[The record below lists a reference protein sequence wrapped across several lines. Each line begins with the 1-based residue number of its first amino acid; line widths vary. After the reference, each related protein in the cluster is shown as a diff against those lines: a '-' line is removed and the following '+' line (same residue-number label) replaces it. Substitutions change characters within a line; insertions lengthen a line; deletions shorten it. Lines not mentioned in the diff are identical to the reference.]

1 MLQGVFASVIAMT
14 KSPGLGSGARAEF
27 RRCGG
32 YAIPAPYGQIPRAAL
47 HCRASMISTL
57 DTHELVKDLKASGFT
72 DDQAEAVTRA
82 VRLARDFDLS
92 SLATKIDIS
101 DLRRE
106 IAEVELR
113 LIKWVIG
120 VGIAAVLAVG
130 GMIWTATQILL
141 RAHL

>member
-1 MLQGVFASVIAMT
+1 
-14 KSPGLGSGARAEF
+14 
-27 RRCGG
+27 
-32 YAIPAPYGQIPRAAL
+32 
-47 HCRASMISTL
+47 MISTL

-72 DDQAEAVTRA
+72 DEQAEAVTRA
-82 VRLARDFDLS
+82 VRLAQDLDVS
-92 SLATKIDIS
+92 NLATKTDIA

-120 VGIAAVLAVG
+120 VGVSAVLAVG

>member
-1 MLQGVFASVIAMT
+1 M
-14 KSPGLGSGARAEF
+14 
-27 RRCGG
+27 
-32 YAIPAPYGQIPRAAL
+32 
-47 HCRASMISTL
+47 MISTL

-72 DDQAEAVTRA
+72 DEQAEAVTRA
-82 VRLARDFDLS
+82 VRLAQDLDVS
-92 SLATKIDIS
+92 NLATKTDIA

-120 VGIAAVLAVG
+120 VGVSAVLAVG

>member
-1 MLQGVFASVIAMT
+1 MPPV
-14 KSPGLGSGARAEF
+14 
-27 RRCGG
+27 
-32 YAIPAPYGQIPRAAL
+32 
-47 HCRASMISTL
+47 MISTL

-82 VRLARDFDLS
+82 VRLARDFDVS
-92 SLATKIDIS
+92 NLATKTD
-101 DLRRE
+101 